1 MLEERATSADLYS
14 QPGCKEGFR
23 ALAQY
28 LRELIMEVRDDP
40 VCLKH
45 LNE

>member
-14 QPGCKEGFR
+14 QPSCKEGFR

-28 LRELIMEVRDDP
+28 LHELIIEAGDDS
-40 VCLKH
+40 VCLIH
-45 LNE
+45 LNQ